1 MEPLQDVEL
10 ATRRNGG
17 VAVRLTWRRDDDT
30 CTVAV
35 EDEGTGEAF
44 ELHVARDRALDAFY
58 HPYAYADA
66 A

>member
-1 MEPLQDVEL
+1 MELHEDVEL
-10 ATRRNGG
+10 ASRRNGG
-17 VAVRLTWRRDDDT
+17 VAVRLTWRRADDT

-35 EDEGTGEAF
+35 EDDQTGEAF
-44 ELHVARDRALDAFY
+44 ELRVARERALDAFY